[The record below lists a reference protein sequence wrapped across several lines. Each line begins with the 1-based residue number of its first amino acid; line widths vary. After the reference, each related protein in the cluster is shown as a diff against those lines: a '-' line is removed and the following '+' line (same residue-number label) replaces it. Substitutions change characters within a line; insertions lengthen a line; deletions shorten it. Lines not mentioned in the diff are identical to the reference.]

1 LFDVNFGLKEK
12 LKKKYEKKKNQ
23 QLVLE
28 IRQKSIT
35 RRLVNST
42 VTSSLVIRKVEL
54 TKQKVQR
61 QK

>member
-1 LFDVNFGLKEK
+1 LFDVNYGLKEK
-12 LKKKYEKKKNQ
+12 LKKKSEKKKNQ
-23 QLVLE
+23 QLVLV

>member
-1 LFDVNFGLKEK
+1 VKNGLEQE

-23 QLVLE
+23 QLVLLM
-28 IRQKSIT
+28 RQKSIT

-42 VTSSLVIRKVEL
+42 LTSSLVIRKVEF

-61 QK
+61 LW

>member
-1 LFDVNFGLKEK
+1 LFDVNCGLKEK

-23 QLVLE
+23 QLVLV

-54 TKQKVQR
+54 TMQKVQR

>member
-1 LFDVNFGLKEK
+1 LFDVNCGLKEK
-12 LKKKYEKKKNQ
+12 LKKKYEMKKNQ
-23 QLVLE
+23 QLVLV
-28 IRQKSIT
+28 IRQKSMM

-42 VTSSLVIRKVEL
+42 LTSSLVIRKVEF

>member
-1 LFDVNFGLKEK
+1 VNCGLKQE

-23 QLVLE
+23 QPVLV

-42 VTSSLVIRKVEL
+42 LTSSLVIRKVEF
-54 TKQKVQR
+54 TEQKVLR
-61 QK
+61 L